1 VNVLDENIIDNQRR
15 QLMSWRMRIHQ
26 IGFEVG
32 RKGMKDREII
42 PFLHQLKQPTFFT
55 RDDDFYER
63 RLCHAGYCLVYLDVR
78 KEEVAIFVRR
88 VLRHPAFKTKAKRMG
103 KVIRASHVACL
114 FGIFMLRKRSI
125 LIGIDNFGW

>member
-1 VNVLDENIIDNQRR
+1 MNVLDENIIDNQRR
-15 QLMSWRMRIHQ
+15 QLGSWRIRIHQ

-78 KEEVAIFVRR
+78 KEEVATFVRR
-88 VLRHPAFKTKAKRMG
+88 VLRHRAFKTKAKRMG
-103 KVIRASHVACL
+103 KVVRASHVGL
-114 FGIFMLRKRSI
+114 SVLNLHVEKEEH
-125 LIGIDNFGW
+125 LDWDK

>member
-1 VNVLDENIIDNQRR
+1 VNILDENVIDNQRR
-15 QLMSWRMRIHQ
+15 QLGSWGIRVHQ

-32 RKGMKDREII
+32 RKGMKDHEII

-63 RLCHAGYCLVYLDVR
+63 KLCHAGYCLVYLDVR

-88 VLRHPAFKTKAKRMG
+88 VLRQPDFNTKAKRMG
-103 KVIRASHVACL
+103 KVIHASHVGVSVWNHHAEKEEYL
-114 FGIFMLRKRSI
+114 DWDR
-125 LIGIDNFGW
+125 